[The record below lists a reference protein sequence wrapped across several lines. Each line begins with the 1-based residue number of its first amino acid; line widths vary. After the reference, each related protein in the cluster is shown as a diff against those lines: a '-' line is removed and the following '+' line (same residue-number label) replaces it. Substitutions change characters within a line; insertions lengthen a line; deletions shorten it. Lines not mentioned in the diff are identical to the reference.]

1 LTKSFLYQGGKNN
14 CEIRQNLQL
23 MEQQDKDKEK
33 EKREEQL
40 KDSDI

>member
-1 LTKSFLYQGGKNN
+1 LILDNQ
-14 CEIRQNLQL
+14 IRQNLQL
-23 MEQQDKDKEK
+23 MEQQDKEK

>member
-1 LTKSFLYQGGKNN
+1 LYQGGKNN

-23 MEQQDKDKEK
+23 MEQQDKEK